1 MKNFKKFT
9 YKMIRELGKK
19 VKDINLEEWGYTK
32 NTPNFIEIINRNT
45 GEKRVINK
53 NEFGIST
60 F

>member
-19 VKDINLEEWGYTK
+19 VKDINLEECGYTK
-32 NTPNFIEIINRNT
+32 NTPSFIEIINRNT